1 LNISQFSE
9 KIFKISS
16 AEEFNGLALQ
26 LFHHQFSHNKV
37 YNDFVSHL
45 RRGISDIDSFDRI
58 PFLPI
63 AFFKSH
69 KVICQNFD
77 EETIFMSSG
86 TGGERSRHYIRS
98 LELYRRSFMTAFNH
112 YFGHPSDYRFLGLLP
127 SYLEKQDSSL
137 IYMVDAL
144 MQAGQFPESGFY
156 LDEFDQLASRLKQ
169 LSACHYPTVLIGV
182 SFALLDFAEKYPL
195 SLGEEIIIMETG
207 GMKGRRE
214 EITREELHSK
224 LCQAFDK
231 KVIYSE
237 YGMTE
242 LLSQAYSKGDGRFS
256 TPPWM
261 KVMIRDIQDPLSLLS
276 HGQTGAIN
284 IIDLAN
290 IHSCAFIE
298 TQDIG
303 RTYPDGTFEVLG
315 RTDVSDIRGCNLLL
329 V

>member
-1 LNISQFSE
+1 LNIGQFTE
-9 KIFKISS
+9 KIFNISS
-16 AEEFNGLALQ
+16 TEDFNELALQ
-26 LFHHQFSHNKV
+26 LFHYQYSQNDV
-37 YNDFVSHL
+37 YRSFVSYL
-45 RRGISDIDSFDRI
+45 IDGPGNIKSIDQI

-63 AFFKSH
+63 SFFKTR
-69 KVICQNFD
+69 KLICENF
-77 EETIFMSSG
+77 EEEAVFASSG
-86 TGGERSRHYIRS
+86 TGGERSKHYIYS
-98 LELYRRSFMTAFNH
+98 LDLYRRSFMSAYIHF
-112 YFGHPSDYRFLGLLP
+112 FGPPEGYRFLGLLP
-127 SYLEKQDSSL
+127 SYLEKEDSSL
-137 IYMVDAL
+137 VYMVNSL

-156 LDEFDQLASRLKQ
+156 LDEFDQLATRLEQ
-169 LSACHYPTVLIGV
+169 LSTGSYPTVLIGV
-182 SFALLDFAEKYPL
+182 SFALLDFAEKYPF
-195 SLGEEIIIMETG
+195 SLGKNIIIMETG

-214 EITREELHSK
+214 EITREDLHARLGK
-224 LCQAFDK
+224 AFDK
-231 KVIYSE
+231 EVIYSE

-242 LLSQAYSKGDGRFS
+242 LLSQAYSKGHGRFS
-256 TPPWM
+256 APPWM
-261 KVMIRDIQDPLSLLS
+261 KVMIRDIQDPFSLLG